1 MPPEIKFCGMTRE
14 VDIQHAVSLGARYI
28 GVIFAEGPRMVDVRR
43 ARDLLRDV
51 PPGVGRVGVFGRDP
65 DPAAVADAARAAG
78 AGVIQLHGDPDG
90 NAVLRIRQHFDGPVW
105 AAVRVRG
112 GMLPALAAD
121 LFGAADAVVLD
132 AYSPTSLGGTGVALP
147 WTGLADALAT
157 VRRRGRLVLAGGLR
171 PETVGEAVRALRP
184 DIVDVSSGVEVSP
197 GVKDHRKLRAFR
209 DAVSA
214 SGDRS

>member
-1 MPPEIKFCGMTRE
+1 MTRE
-14 VDIQHAVSLGARYI
+14 QDIREAVSLGARYI
-28 GVIFAEGPRMVDVRR
+28 GVIFAEGPRMVDVGR
-43 ARDLLRDV
+43 ARDLLRGI

-65 DPAAVADAARAAG
+65 DPEAVGDAARAAG
-78 AGVIQLHGDPDG
+78 ADVIQLHGDPDD
-90 NAVLRIRQHFDGPVW
+90 NAVVRVRQYFDGPVW
-105 AAVRVRG
+105 AALRVRD

-132 AYSPTSLGGTGVALP
+132 AYSPMSLGGTGVALP
-147 WTGLADALAT
+147 WAELAAALAK
-157 VRRRGRLVLAGGLR
+157 VRRRGQLVLAGGLR
-171 PETVGEAVRALRP
+171 PETVGEAVRAIRP